1 MDVFASA
8 LAANPMQTRQDAV
21 TALLDLIRPLKAF
34 YSAGGALLKVGNTAA
49 HYGEKDARM
58 EGWARILWGLG
69 PLFGGDNT
77 ALPADQQAEIA
88 AWADLYRAGLVHG
101 TDPSHSEYWGDIFDY
116 DQKMVETA
124 ALDLALCLAPDVLW
138 TPLTDAQK
146 QNVYCWL
153 NQMNAHR
160 IRPNNWRFFRIL
172 TNMTFARL
180 GLPYDT
186 DQLKDDFG
194 VVEHCYTGGGWYFDG
209 NPGQMDYYI
218 PFAMHFYSLIW
229 SALSPLD
236 ADGCAAKL
244 KARSGEFAGDFIQ
257 WFADDGAEIP
267 FGRSLTYRFAH
278 AAFFAAYAFAGAQ
291 NESIPWG
298 AVRHT
303 VLANLH
309 HWFQYP
315 ITDAAGVLTIGYQY
329 PNLLMSEQY
338 NAPGS
343 PYWAFKAFLFLA
355 LPADHPFWTAPDA
368 TVPHPVQQRQDKP
381 HMLVCHDGGH
391 ITVFPVGQHCMNHGA
406 ISAKYE
412 KFVYSNRFGFSVGR
426 GTDLKDG
433 AFDNTLAASPAGM
446 NFYRMRYGTD
456 DFAVTDAYTYA
467 AYTLLPGTTAQSWV
481 VPCGGSWHVRV
492 HKIVTTSPIDI
503 ADGGFALS
511 VEEPFTRRIGAE
523 DGKVLLQQVE
533 DVSGGKAV
541 FLPWGCT
548 AAVSL
553 LGGAQAEFV
562 RTFPNTNLMA
572 NLCAVPYLKAAL
584 QPGTH
589 ILVDAFYARPAD
601 ADERGGFA
609 AKPFAVRKGN
619 AIEISCADGHT
630 IRIDLEG

>member
-77 ALPADQQAEIA
+77 ALPADQQAEIT

-236 ADGCAAKL
+236 ADGCAARL

-329 PNLLMSEQY
+329 PNLLMSEWY

-368 TVPHPVQQRQDKP
+368 TVPHPVQQRQD
-381 HMLVCHDGGH
+381 
-391 ITVFPVGQHCMNHGA
+391 
-406 ISAKYE
+406 S
-412 KFVYSNRFGFSVGR
+412 
-426 GTDLKDG
+426 
-433 AFDNTLAASPAGM
+433 
-446 NFYRMRYGTD
+446 
-456 DFAVTDAYTYA
+456 
-467 AYTLLPGTTAQSWV
+467 
-481 VPCGGSWHVRV
+481 
-492 HKIVTTSPIDI
+492 
-503 ADGGFALS
+503 
-511 VEEPFTRRIGAE
+511 
-523 DGKVLLQQVE
+523 
-533 DVSGGKAV
+533 
-541 FLPWGCT
+541 
-548 AAVSL
+548 
-553 LGGAQAEFV
+553 
-562 RTFPNTNLMA
+562 
-572 NLCAVPYLKAAL
+572 
-584 QPGTH
+584 
-589 ILVDAFYARPAD
+589 
-601 ADERGGFA
+601 
-609 AKPFAVRKGN
+609 
-619 AIEISCADGHT
+619 
-630 IRIDLEG
+630 

>member
-21 TALLDLIRPLKAF
+21 TALLDLIRPLKSF
-34 YSAGGALLKVGNTAA
+34 YSPGDALLKVGNTAA

-77 ALPADQQAEIA
+77 TLPAEQQAEIA
-88 AWADLYRAGLVHG
+88 AWVDLYRMGLIHG
-101 TDPSHSEYWGDIFDY
+101 TDPSHPEYWGDIFDY

-124 ALDLALCLAPDVLW
+124 ALDLALCLAPDMLW

-146 QNVYCWL
+146 QNVYRWL

-160 IRPNNWRFFRIL
+160 IHPNNWRFFRIL

-236 ADGCAAKL
+236 ADGYATKL
-244 KARSGEFAGDFIQ
+244 KTRSGEFAGDFIQ
-257 WFADDGAEIP
+257 WFSDDGAELP

-291 NESIPWG
+291 NETIPWG

-303 VLANLH
+303 VLHNLH

-329 PNLLMSEQY
+329 PNLLMSERY

-343 PYWAFKAFLFLA
+343 PYWGMKSFLLLA
-355 LPADHPFWTAPDA
+355 LPDDHPFWSAEAAPMPA
-368 TVPHPVQQRQDKP
+368 LERLKP
-381 HMLVCHDGGH
+381 MPYANMLVQRRAGRVTAYAAGVNEGH
-391 ITVFPVGQHCMNHGA
+391 GHGQFPEKY
-406 ISAKYE
+406 AKFAYDT
-412 KFVYSNRFGFSVGR
+412 RFGFCASRSREVLNQAAPDSMLAFVIDDNVFVRKVSKTWEIEAGAVTAQWSPFPGIEVTTTITPTATGHRRHHEIDSSFDCEAYDCGFAVPNFAPGYAESVENDTAEAHCDTLRCTVRGR
-426 GTDLKDG
+426 GE
-433 AFDNTLAASPAGM
+433 
-446 NFYRMRYGTD
+446 
-456 DFAVTDAYTYA
+456 AV
-467 AYTLLPGTTAQSWV
+467 V
-481 VPCGGSWHVRV
+481 
-492 HKIVTTSPIDI
+492 
-503 ADGGFALS
+503 
-511 VEEPFTRRIGAE
+511 IGC
-523 DGKVLLQQVE
+523 D
-533 DVSGGKAV
+533 
-541 FLPWGCT
+541 
-548 AAVSL
+548 
-553 LGGAQAEFV
+553 
-562 RTFPNTNLMA
+562 PNTSLYFTNVHLP
-572 NLCAVPYLKAAL
+572 AVKY
-584 QPGTH
+584 H
-589 ILVDAFYARPAD
+589 IP
-601 ADERGGFA
+601 
-609 AKPFAVRKGN
+609 K
-619 AIEISCADGHT
+619 GHT
-630 IRIDLEG
+630 VLDTEILDEAD